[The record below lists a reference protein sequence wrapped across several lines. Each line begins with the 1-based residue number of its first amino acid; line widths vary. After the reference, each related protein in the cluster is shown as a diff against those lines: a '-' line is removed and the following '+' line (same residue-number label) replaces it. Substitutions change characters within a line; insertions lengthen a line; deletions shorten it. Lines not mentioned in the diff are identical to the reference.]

1 MKKEERDEMQE
12 REVLL
17 KKFRKKKVKLES
29 KKKKK
34 KTPPL
39 QHSKCLITQK
49 KHFRSRQNK
58 QTNKQTEKKRKI
70 SVYGTEEDPEGE
82 AVEDGGR
89 TMAEQIKASVSKGVD
104 KVKLMWVKRNTNEE
118 CF

>member
-34 KTPPL
+34 TPPL

-49 KHFRSRQNK
+49 KHFRSRQ
-58 QTNKQTEKKRKI
+58 NKQTEKKRKI

-82 AVEDGGR
+82 AVEDVGR

-104 KVKLMWVKRNTNEE
+104 KVKLM
-118 CF
+118 

>member
-1 MKKEERDEMQE
+1 MKS
-12 REVLL
+12 
-17 KKFRKKKVKLES
+17 S
-29 KKKKK
+29 KQ
-34 KTPPL
+34 T
-39 QHSKCLITQK
+39 
-49 KHFRSRQNK
+49 NK

-104 KVKLMWVKRNTNEE
+104 KVKLM
-118 CF
+118 

>member
-1 MKKEERDEMQE
+1 MFCADKQRDEKRRERRDARE
-12 REVLL
+12 REVL

-34 KTPPL
+34 KTPS
-39 QHSKCLITQK
+39 SKCLITQK
-49 KHFRSRQNK
+49 KTLSFEVVKTNK

-104 KVKLMWVKRNTNEE
+104 KVKLM
-118 CF
+118 